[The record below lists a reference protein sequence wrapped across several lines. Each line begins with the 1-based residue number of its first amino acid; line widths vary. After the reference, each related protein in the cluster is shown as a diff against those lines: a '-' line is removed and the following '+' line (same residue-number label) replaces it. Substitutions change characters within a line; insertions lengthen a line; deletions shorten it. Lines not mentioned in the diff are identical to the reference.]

1 MYRIVFIIFFTF
13 SFLTLKAQTL
23 FSIDGKNVNMDE
35 FDADSHGVIKEED
48 GWDFNRLVEM
58 YADYRL
64 EVYDAKQRKLDTSKV
79 YRQAVNY
86 YGNFLITQ
94 HVFSS
99 KTAQKYLN
107 ESFERSKYQ
116 YRVSYIKV
124 KISANSKTDTL
135 VAYRKAMKIR
145 DRLLSGY
152 NFSRLARQLSDD
164 ENASFNGG
172 LLGWVAPCDFNC
184 GYTAENY
191 IISHYDQTEWS
202 MPVRSGDFFYIIKVE
217 GKREAVSTVT
227 LGIVLKYKKKSPL
240 YNDSIRNVIS
250 EAYKDLNNGTSLL
263 TVQEKYSEF
272 PHKTFETSLESAYK
286 HFSTQ
291 ISKTEKIGDLSPV
304 FETDYFIGFVKLE
317 NRTLKV
323 FDENYTK
330 EIEEKFYGNNAYKKC
345 YDDFFDSLKVNSGYQ
360 KLSSI
365 KPLYK
370 LFPDSTIYMGK
381 WKPEGYLGFYSDPLF
396 KFYGTEY
403 TLGDFAQYVYDTQS
417 ESPYDAIEHY
427 LQEKYDEYLRMLAGL
442 KIFEILKN
450 NKNYI
455 SKMRVFSN
463 YELYKLA
470 ENKNGFLQNASD
482 EQKVYAFYKTSGLS
496 YKTSHVLQIDFY
508 DYLTDK
514 NCKKALKFVQKN
526 GGGKETSF
534 LKPIKSGVF
543 QKGDDPLADKI
554 INDYDSGN
562 YGKITVLENEHI
574 LAVTTIE
581 KLPEDLSAK
590 EIHPLVYLHYIQSQ
604 KENYIK
610 DLRRKYK
617 LEIWENTK

>member
-35 FDADSHGVIKEED
+35 FNADSQGVIKEED
-48 GWDFNRLVEM
+48 DWDFNRLVEM

-99 KTAQKYLN
+99 ETAQKYLK
-107 ESFERSKYQ
+107 ESVERSKYQ

-345 YDDFFDSLKVNSGYQ
+345 YDDFFDSLKVNSGYK

-514 NCKKALKFVQKN
+514 NRKKALKFVQKN

-543 QKGDDPLADKI
+543 QKGDNPLADKI

>member
-13 SFLTLKAQTL
+13 SFLTSGAQTL
-23 FSIDGKNVNMDE
+23 FSIDGKKVNMEE
-35 FDADSHGVIKEED
+35 FNADCQGLVKEED
-48 GWDFNRLVEM
+48 GWDFDRLVEM

-64 EVYDAKQRKLDTSKV
+64 EVYDAKKRKLDTTKL
-79 YRQAVNY
+79 YRQAMNY
-86 YGNFLITQ
+86 YGNFLISQ

-99 KTAQKYLN
+99 KTAQQYLK
-107 ESFERSKYQ
+107 ESLERSKFQ

-124 KISANSKTDTL
+124 KISANSKTDTM

-145 DRLLSGY
+145 DRLLGGY
-152 NFSRLARQLSDD
+152 DFSRLARQLSDD

-184 GYTAENY
+184 GYMAENY
-191 IISHYDQTEWS
+191 IISHYDKPEWS
-202 MPVRSGDFFYIIKVE
+202 VPVRSGDYFYIIKVD
-217 GKREAVSTVT
+217 GKREAVSSVK

-240 YNDSIRNVIS
+240 YNDSIRRVLS
-250 EAYKDLNNGTSLL
+250 EAYKDLNQGKSLL

-272 PHKTFETSLESAYK
+272 PYKTFETSLENAYK

-317 NRTLKV
+317 GRTPKV
-323 FDENYTK
+323 FDEDYQK
-330 EIEEKFYGNNAYKKC
+330 EIEEKFYGNNAYKRC
-345 YDDFFDSLKVNSGYQ
+345 YNDFFDSLKVNSGYQ
-360 KLSSI
+360 KLSSV

-370 LFPDSTIYMGK
+370 LFPDSAIYLGK
-381 WKPEGYLGFYSDPLF
+381 WKPEGYLGFYTEPLF

-427 LQEKYDEYLRMLAGL
+427 LQEKYDEYLRVLAGT

-455 SKMRVFSN
+455 SQMRVFTN

-470 ENKNGFLQNASD
+470 ENQNGFLKNASD
-482 EQKVYAFYKTSGLS
+482 IHKVYAFYKTSGLS
-496 YKTSHVLQIDFY
+496 YKTSHVLQIAFY

-514 NCKKALKFVQKN
+514 NRKKALKFVQTN
-526 GGGKETSF
+526 GGGNETSF
-534 LKPIKSGVF
+534 LKLVKSGVF

-562 YGKITVLENEHI
+562 YSNIIDIEEQHLI
-574 LAVTTIE
+574 AVTKVE
-581 KLPEDLSAK
+581 KVPEELSK
-590 EIHPLVYLHYIQSQ
+590 NEIFPLVRPVYLQSQ
-604 KENYIK
+604 KENYLK
-610 DLRRKYK
+610 QLRLKYK
-617 LEIWENTK
+617 LEIWEDIK

>member
-35 FDADSHGVIKEED
+35 FDADSQGVIKEED

-99 KTAQKYLN
+99 KTAQKYLK

-124 KISANSKTDTL
+124 NIPANSKTDTL

-217 GKREAVSTVT
+217 GKREAVSTVR

-514 NCKKALKFVQKN
+514 NRKKALKFVQKN